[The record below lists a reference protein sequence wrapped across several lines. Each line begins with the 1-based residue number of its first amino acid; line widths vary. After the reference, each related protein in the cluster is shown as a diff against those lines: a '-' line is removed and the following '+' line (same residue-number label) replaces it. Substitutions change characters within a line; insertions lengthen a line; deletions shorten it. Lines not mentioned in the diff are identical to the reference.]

1 MNEHSS
7 WLLASDRK
15 LGSSKPVRKVMESC
29 KGRNFPVMEKG
40 KWRSLFFVGEAIPA
54 ARTQSS
60 KEAEET
66 KR

>member
-7 WLLASDRK
+7 WLLASDGK
-15 LGSSKPVRKVMESC
+15 LGSSKQVRKVTESC

-40 KWRSLFFVGEAIPA
+40 KWRSLFLVGEATPA
-54 ARTQSS
+54 ACIQSS